1 VLGMVRRRC
10 RIDAHAANRIAHAL
24 RRIVF
29 VIGGAIPR
37 IGDAHKS
44 APEERA
50 IAP

>member
-1 VLGMVRRRC
+1 MMRRRC
-10 RIDAHAANRIAHAL
+10 RIDAHAANRITLAL
-24 RRIVF
+24 RRMVF
-29 VIGGAIPR
+29 VIGGTIPR